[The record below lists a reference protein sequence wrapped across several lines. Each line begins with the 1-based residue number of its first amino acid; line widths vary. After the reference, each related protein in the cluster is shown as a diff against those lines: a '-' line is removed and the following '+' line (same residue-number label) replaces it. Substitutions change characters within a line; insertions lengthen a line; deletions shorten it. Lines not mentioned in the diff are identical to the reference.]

1 MAWTKPPSVHKRQV
15 RVDSDKMAKRVA
27 LKILRIL
34 TIVSPVDTGRFKAN
48 WRVGIASRDTRATRQ
63 QDKSGGPTFGK
74 GASKIQRAKRGATLF
89 ISNNLPYAKRLNEG
103 SSQQA
108 PANFVEQAIKKS
120 VE

>member
-1 MAWTKPPSVHKRQV
+1 MAWKNPPSQHKRQV
-15 RVDSDKMAKRVA
+15 RVDSDKMAKRVG

-48 WRVGIASRDTRATRQ
+48 WRIGIASPDSRPTRRT
-63 QDKSGGPTFGK
+63 DKGGGRTFREGEGK
-74 GASKIQRAKRGATLF
+74 IKKAKQGSTLF

-103 SSQQA
+103 SSTQA
-108 PANFVEQAIKKS
+108 PANFVEQAIKQA

>member
-1 MAWTKPPSVHKRQV
+1 MAWKTPPSAHKKQV
-15 RVDSDKMAKRVA
+15 RVDSDKMAKRVG

-48 WRVGIASRDTRATRQ
+48 WRVGIASPETRPTGKRDKGGGNTFNEGAT
-63 QDKSGGPTFGK
+63 
-74 GASKIQRAKRGATLF
+74 KIKQAKRGTTLF
-89 ISNNLPYAKRLNEG
+89 ISNNLPYARRLNEG
-103 SSQQA
+103 WSQQA